1 MNTLQHIGLTRD
13 SVARLAIRFSTPRI
27 DVADPDSPAGKRSD
41 TLRTQILQALD
52 YGPKTTPEIQWAT
65 DVGKETLRSVMRQM
79 EEMGKIR
86 KVSQGKGGKHPVQAV
101 WEVVR

>member
-1 MNTLQHIGLTRD
+1 MNTLQHIGLTRE
-13 SVARLAIRFSTPRI
+13 SVARLASRFSTPRI

-52 YGPKTTPEIQWAT
+52 YGPKTTPEIHWET
-65 DVGKETLRSVMRQM
+65 NVGKETLRCAMRRM